1 MLFLKRI
8 NSIVLKLNIF
18 FFQNKKKKF
27 VKNIQNKFHF
37 SKVRNEG
44 VILVE
49 FNHWPI
55 FHLSAIYLC
64 NSLFKKYLCD
74 IKGFYNNCYLDRY
87 LEIGIIKKS
96 RILFSSFFKLGFFY
110 VYKALNVSSIILPKL
125 NRSQKNYANKLFF
138 NIYKQI
144 KNKRDVLGIT
154 VSDIK
159 IGDLIYDSFLKR
171 YKLDTINI
179 YSHDFKKYLELFIY
193 LFIYWKDFFK
203 DNKVKSVISS
213 HSVYSCGIPVR
224 IAINKNIKCFI
235 SNSHFL
241 YKLNKKKIFAE
252 CEFIES
258 KKIFN
263 KFSKRNKNKKLF
275 LAKKS
280 LEKRFLGHYSKDIFY
295 SSNASYK
302 KSNFNKIILDKNK
315 FNILIAA
322 HSFYDSPHVYGDIL
336 FEDFG
341 EWLDFLGTLSLKTE
355 KNIQWYIK
363 DGPDYPEYNSFLIE
377 KFVKKY
383 PAIKIIP
390 RDCSHHYLIDKI
402 NLLLTCYGTIAHEYA
417 YFDVPV
423 LNASKN
429 NPHNN
434 YNFCIHPKNLKIYK
448 NIILNAKKLKLKINK
463 KQIYEFYFMRY
474 LFYKK
479 GWNFNWDNFIDKYGY
494 KNLFTEKLYD
504 YWLKHFIKDEHNII
518 QNKLDTFI
526 DNKEYIFQR

>member
-1 MLFLKRI
+1 MLFLKKI
-8 NSIVLKLNIF
+8 NSIISKFKF
-18 FFQNKKKKF
+18 FFSQNQKKEF
-27 VKNIQNKFHF
+27 AKNIQNKFHF
-37 SKVRNEG
+37 GKIENEG

-74 IKGFYNNCYLDRY
+74 IKGFYNNCYLDY
-87 LEIGIIKKS
+87 FLEIGLLKRL
-96 RILFSSFFKLGFFY
+96 RILISFFFKFGNFQ
-110 VYKALNVSSIILPKL
+110 VYKALNVSKIILPKL
-125 NRSQKNYANKLFF
+125 NNSQKNYANKLFF

-144 KNKRDVLGIT
+144 KNKGDILGIT
-154 VSDIK
+154 ISGIK

-171 YKLDTINI
+171 YKLDTVNI
-179 YSHDFKKYLELFIY
+179 YSQDFKKYLKLFIY
-193 LFIYWKDFFK
+193 LFIYWIDFFK
-203 DNKVKSVISS
+203 NNKVKAVISS
-213 HSVYSCGIPVR
+213 HSVYSCGVPVR
-224 IAINKNIKCFI
+224 IAISKNIRCFI
-235 SNSHFL
+235 PNSHFL
-241 YKLNKKKIFAE
+241 YKLNKKKIFTD
-252 CEFIES
+252 CEFLEF
-258 KKIFN
+258 KKIFS
-263 KFSKRNKNKKLF
+263 KFSKKEKNKKLF

-280 LEKRFLGHYSKDIFY
+280 LEKRFLGHHSRDIFY
-295 SSNASYK
+295 SSNLSYK
-302 KSNFNKIILDKNK
+302 KNNFNKIILSKDK

-363 DGPDYPEYNSFLIE
+363 DGPDYPEHNSFLID
-377 KFVKKY
+377 KFIKKY
-383 PAIKIIP
+383 PAIKVIP
-390 RDCSHHYLIDKI
+390 RDCSHHYLFDKV
-402 NLLLTCYGTIAHEYA
+402 NLVLTCYGTIAHEYA
-417 YFDVPV
+417 YFGVPV

-463 KQIYEFYFMRY
+463 NHIYEFYFMRY
-474 LFYKK
+474 LFYKR
-479 GWNFNWDNFIDKYGY
+479 GWNLNWEDFMDKYGY
-494 KNLFTEKLYD
+494 KNLFSEKLYD
-504 YWLKHFIKDEHNII
+504 YWSKNFIKNEHIDI
-518 QNKLDTFI
+518 QNKLDNFI

>member
-1 MLFLKRI
+1 MLFLKKI
-8 NSIVLKLNIF
+8 NSIILKFNIF
-18 FFQNKKKKF
+18 FFENKKKEF

-55 FHLSAIYLC
+55 FHLSAIYLG

-96 RILFSSFFKLGFFY
+96 RILFSSFLKLGFFY
-110 VYKALNVSSIILPKL
+110 VYKALNVSSIILPEL
-125 NRSQKNYANKLFF
+125 NKFQKNSANKLFF

-179 YSHDFKKYLELFIY
+179 HSHDFKKYLRLFIY
-193 LFIYWKDFFK
+193 LFIYWQDFFK
-203 DNKVKSVISS
+203 NNKVKSVISS
-213 HSVYSCGIPVR
+213 HCVYSCGVPVR

-235 SNSHFL
+235 PNSNFL
-241 YKLNKKKIFAE
+241 YKLNKKKIFAD
-252 CEFIES
+252 CEFTEF
-258 KKIFN
+258 KKIFS
-263 KFSKRNKNKKLF
+263 KFSKKEKNKKLF

-280 LEKRFLGHYSKDIFY
+280 LEKRFLGYYSKDIFY
-295 SSNASYK
+295 SSNLSYK
-302 KSNFNKIILDKNK
+302 KSDFNKITLSKNK

-341 EWLDFLGTLSLKTE
+341 EWLEFLGTLSLKTE
-355 KNIQWYIK
+355 KNVQWYIK

-377 KFVKKY
+377 KFVQKY

-429 NPHNN
+429 NPHSN

-479 GWNFNWDNFIDKYGY
+479 GWNFNWDDFIDKYGY

-504 YWLKHFIKDEHNII
+504 YWSKHFTKNEHIAI
-518 QNKLDTFI
+518 QNKLNNFI